1 MENNLVRRCVLEG
14 GIIRPLLIPANET
27 GGLGI
32 MNPSILIENDDI
44 LVNLRQV
51 NYTFYHSEKKTFLHP
66 WGELV
71 YIHPEA
77 DQHLRTWNWF
87 CKLDHNLNIE
97 SQFKIDTSL
106 FDTYQPQWEFVGLE
120 DGRLVKWDEKYYL
133 TGVRRDTTTNGEGR
147 MELSELKITDRYVKE
162 ISRVRIEPPN
172 DKNSYCE
179 KNWMPILDQPFT
191 YIKWSNPTEV
201 VKVNPLTGTSTT
213 THLINHPNLS
223 LKRDIRGGSQLIP
236 IGEDR
241 YLALTHE
248 VDLFKSKTGRKDAV
262 YYHRFVVWDKN
273 WNIINYSDEFLFMD
287 GLVEFSIGIANYDNH
302 FLITFGFQDNAAY
315 ILKAPK
321 TTIYDLLKIKA

>member
-1 MENNLVRRCVLEG
+1 MENNLVKKCLSEG
-14 GIIRPLLIPANET
+14 GTIKPLLIPSTKT

-32 MNPSILIENDDI
+32 MNPSILIDGDDI

-87 CKLDHNLNIE
+87 CKLDDNLNIKHQ
-97 SQFKIDTSL
+97 SKIDTSL

-120 DGRLVKWDEKYYL
+120 DGRLVKWDKKYYL
-133 TGVRRDTTTNGEGR
+133 TGVRRDTKTNGEGR
-147 MELSELKITDRYVKE
+147 MELSEIEITDTYVKE
-162 ISRVRIEPPN
+162 ISRSRIESPN

-179 KNWMPILDQPFT
+179 KNWMPILDKPFT
-191 YIKWSNPTEV
+191 YVKWSNPTEV
-201 VKVNPLTGTSTT
+201 VKVNPKTQSSKTIHLSTN
-213 THLINHPNLS
+213 IESS
-223 LKRDIRGGSQLIP
+223 LNRDVRGGSQLIP
-236 IGEDR
+236 IGDGN
-241 YLALTHE
+241 YIALTHE
-248 VDLFKSKTGRKDAV
+248 VDLFKSKMNRKDAT
-262 YYHRFVVWDKN
+262 YYHRFIVWDKD

-287 GLVEFSIGIANYDNH
+287 GLVEFGIGMADYGKY

-315 ILKAPK
+315 IIKAPK
-321 TTIYDLLKIKA
+321 SVIYNLLKIK

>member
-1 MENNLVRRCVLEG
+1 MENNLVRRCLLEG
-14 GIIRPLLIPANET
+14 GIIRPLLIPASET

-87 CKLDHNLNIE
+87 CKLDNTLNIK

-147 MELSELKITDRYVKE
+147 MELSELKITDSYVKE

-191 YIKWSNPTEV
+191 YVKWSNPTEV
-201 VKVNPLTGTSTT
+201 VEVNPITGASKT
-213 THLINHPNLS
+213 THLINHLNLS
-223 LKRDIRGGSQLIP
+223 LKRDIRGGSQLLS
-236 IGEDR
+236 IGGGR

-248 VDLFKSKTGRKDAV
+248 VDLFKSKTGRKDAT
-262 YYHRFVVWDKN
+262 YYHRFLVWDKN
-273 WNIINYSDEFLFMD
+273 WNIISYSDEFLFMD
-287 GLVEFSIGIANYDNH
+287 GLVEFSIGIADYDNH
-302 FLITFGFQDNAAY
+302 FLITFGFQDNSAY

-321 TTIYDLLKIKA
+321 STIYDLLKIKA

>member
-1 MENNLVRRCVLEG
+1 
-14 GIIRPLLIPANET
+14 
-27 GGLGI
+27 

-87 CKLDHNLNIE
+87 CKLDNNLNIK

-147 MELSELKITDRYVKE
+147 MELSELKITDSCVKE

-191 YIKWSNPTEV
+191 YVKWSNPTEV
-201 VKVNPLTGTSTT
+201 VEVNPITGASKT
-213 THLINHPNLS
+213 THLINHLNLS
-223 LKRDIRGGSQLIP
+223 LKRDIRGGSQLLP
-236 IGEDR
+236 IGGGR

-248 VDLFKSKTGRKDAV
+248 VDLFKSKTGRKDAT

-273 WNIINYSDEFLFMD
+273 WNIISYSDEFLFMD
-287 GLVEFSIGIANYDNH
+287 GLVEFSIGIADYDNH

-321 TTIYDLLKIKA
+321 STIYDLLKIKA

>member
-1 MENNLVRRCVLEG
+1 MENNLVRRCLLEG
-14 GIIRPLLIPANET
+14 GIIRPLLIPASET
-27 GGLGI
+27 GGLAI
-32 MNPSILIENDDI
+32 KNPSILIENDDI

-87 CKLDHNLNIE
+87 CKLDNNLNIK

-147 MELSELKITDRYVKE
+147 MELSELKITDSCVKE

-191 YIKWSNPTEV
+191 YVKWSNPTEV
-201 VKVNPLTGTSTT
+201 VEVNPITGASKT
-213 THLINHPNLS
+213 THLINHLNLS
-223 LKRDIRGGSQLIP
+223 LKRDIRGGSQLLP
-236 IGEDR
+236 IGGGR

-248 VDLFKSKTGRKDAV
+248 VDLFKSKTGRKDAI

-273 WNIINYSDEFLFMD
+273 WNIISYSDEFLFMD
-287 GLVEFSIGIANYDNH
+287 GLVEFSIGIADYDNH

-321 TTIYDLLKIKA
+321 STIYDLLKIKA